1 MKLTQWAPLLLL
13 LLVGGCSQELRRGG
27 AETPDHLTASEVG
40 LRFVLSTPAGD
51 VVAFTRSAIQT
62 ESEYLIEQLD
72 IFQFSGTVG
81 NEVLEQ
87 SYLNQSFTKVGEG
100 ASLVLKVKGLGE
112 KKFVFVANNKGNG
125 VVKELQALP
134 AGTKLADFEK
144 LVTEST
150 EGVSLSSP
158 LLMLGSTPVI
168 NVEEGMPA
176 HKVQLMRIM
185 ARLDIKNYEPYL
197 TLKRVRLQG
206 VNDRGSLSIDGVA
219 TDAEVI
225 NLPVVDLPTD
235 VTPIGTDPEV
245 VMEAVPEKVDAHGVV
260 YEPAHV
266 HYKHVY
272 YPYASNEVTAEEHAP
287 VLIIEG
293 TLFAGDPE
301 REHDVVYKKVL
312 QLDGVDKFLGFKR
325 NHRYTVAIEGG
336 AVQGDADI
344 KLYVNE
350 WNLVELPIEEIE
362 PMAPVQEPREGYGR
376 YILIF
381 NDRYDEGAYILNAD
395 KIVVCADLGAKHVSG
410 LPQVLI
416 MMQANTDWEILV
428 DGKVLSGNMQAT
440 PWLFAQPLIE
450 HWSNIIPNY
459 EVPRCLELKFTEVN
473 NTGKDRSVVLQLRSK
488 VDHSKVSTFTVVQ
501 SAKSEVR

>member
-312 QLDGVDKFLGFKR
+312 QLDGVDKFLGFKH

-336 AVQGDADI
+336 ALGGEADI

-362 PMAPVQEPREGYGR
+362 PMAPVITIDFSGR
-376 YILIF
+376 PVLHY
-381 NDRYDEGAYILNAD
+381 NDSFYEGAYILDINR
-395 KIVVCADLGAKHVSG
+395 IVVCADLGTKHVG
-410 LPQVLI
+410 RPEVLI
-416 MMQANTDWEILV
+416 SMQANTDWEILV
-428 DGKVLSGNMQAT
+428 DGKVLSGDMKAT
-440 PWLFAQPLIE
+440 PWLLAQP
-450 HWSNIIPNY
+450 HFSYWGNIIPNY
-459 EVPRCLELKFTEVN
+459 EVPRCLLLNFTKVN